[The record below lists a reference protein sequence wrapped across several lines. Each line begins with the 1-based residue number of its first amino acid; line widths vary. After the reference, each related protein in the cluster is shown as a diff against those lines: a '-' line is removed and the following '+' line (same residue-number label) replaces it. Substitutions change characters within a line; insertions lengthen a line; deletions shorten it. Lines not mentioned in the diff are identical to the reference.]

1 MQYDKIL
8 NSSDEIMVMLLK
20 TLNHSLFSYL
30 HYNQFNIKLYIYNSK
45 I

>member
-1 MQYDKIL
+1 MQYEKIL

-20 TLNHSLFSYL
+20 TLNHSSLFSYL
-30 HYNQFNIKLYIYNSK
+30 HYNQFNIKLYIY